1 MIHLPTIRIDS
12 RAARAAA
19 TATLLL
25 LAATGAKAQG
35 TSGNDTSPAATPA
48 VTAPSA
54 HGQAAASAGIQHA
67 GAGHDAKPRRAAA
80 PRREGDLGRAPFGT
94 GSRRHDASDAG
105 APSAKPKGDPGGAA
119 GTR

>member
-12 RAARAAA
+12 RTAHAAA
-19 TATLLL
+19 ATLLL
-25 LAATGAKAQG
+25 LIAATGANAQG
-35 TSGNDTSPAATPA
+35 ASGNDSPPA

-54 HGQAAASAGIQHA
+54 PGQGAASAGTQHA
-67 GAGHDAKPRRAAA
+67 GAGHDARPRRAAA

-105 APSAKPKGDPGGAA
+105 VPSAKPKGDPGGAA